1 MKKVGYR
8 RQTMENY
15 MKKSLSTFFAM
26 LLIAV
31 SYTTVEAQQSDYE
44 IQQEFRA
51 EYSQLADWIDN
62 AVSTDDLEEISD
74 RIDELESDYSGYT
87 DIINAAIYPDTYQS
101 RIEDLRSRFGASQQN
116 IATIEELNERVEN
129 LSTDLDDFRGQLAE
143 MDERSESLQR
153 EIRDSQAN
161 ERRLSNLV
169 SQYRE
174 NVEERDRFVG
184 EFLEDLLKRYE
195 SVDASTAAEIA
206 QAAERLEENPVDLVR
221 TILGEYVNY
230 ANQQTDLSAPEYLSM
245 KAQHN
250 YFTELWDNIG
260 ERLTQ
265 IFDAEEPVQAYQEV
279 RDLLANWNSAI
290 DNRLWGAISNAFSQ
304 NGIEL
309 DNFSNANAFNN
320 ALQSYVNDATQT
332 SRDQNNEEDLE
343 RFRNFSNFWNNTVKA
358 NWGETLMASEVL
370 SYSQLASIDAQ
381 LDDWNQA
388 AIPTSNL
395 MLILFLISVAV
406 IIGLVVALVRKK

>member
-1 MKKVGYR
+1 
-8 RQTMENY
+8 MENF

-26 LLIAV
+26 MLIAV
-31 SYTTVEAQQSDYE
+31 SYSTVEAQQSDYE

-51 EYSQLADWIDN
+51 EHSQLADWIDN

-74 RIDELESDYSGYT
+74 RIDQLESDYSGYS
-87 DIINAAIYPDTYQS
+87 DIINAAIYPDSYQA
-101 RIEDLRSRFGASQQN
+101 RIEDLRSRYGAAQQN
-116 IATIEELNERVEN
+116 IATIEELNERVES
-129 LSTDLDDFRGQLAE
+129 LSSDLEGFRGQLAE
-143 MDERSESLQR
+143 MDERAESLQR

-169 SQYRE
+169 RQYRE

-184 EFLEDLLKRYE
+184 EFLEDLLSRYE

-206 QAAERLEENPVDLVR
+206 DAAERLDDNPVDLVR

-245 KAQHN
+245 KAQHT
-250 YFTELWDNIG
+250 YFSNLWDDIG
-260 ERLTQ
+260 ERLTA

-290 DNRLWGAISNAFSQ
+290 DNRLWGAISNAFAQ
-304 NGIEL
+304 NDINL
-309 DNFSNANAFNN
+309 DNFSNANAFYN
-320 ALQSYVNDATQT
+320 ALESYVNDATQT
-332 SRDQNNEEDLE
+332 SRDQNTEEDLE

-370 SYSQLASIDAQ
+370 TYSQLASIDSQ
-381 LDDWNQA
+381 LDEWNQA

>member
-1 MKKVGYR
+1 
-8 RQTMENY
+8 MENY

>member
-1 MKKVGYR
+1 
-8 RQTMENY
+8 

-31 SYTTVEAQQSDYE
+31 SYTSVEAQQSDYE

-62 AVSTDDLEEISD
+62 AVSTTDLEDISD
-74 RIDELESDYSGYT
+74 RIDELESDYRGHS
-87 DIINAAIYPDTYQS
+87 DLINAAIYPDSYQS
-101 RIEDLRSRFGASQQN
+101 RIDDLRSRFSAAQQN

-129 LSTDLDDFRGQLAE
+129 LSTDLDDFRGQLSE
-143 MDERSESLQR
+143 MDERAEALQR

-169 SQYRE
+169 RQYRE

-184 EFLEDLLKRYE
+184 EFLEDLLSRYE

-250 YFTELWDNIG
+250 YFTRLWDNIG

-309 DNFSNANAFNN
+309 DNFTNASGFNN

-332 SRDQNNEEDLE
+332 SRDQNSEEDLE
-343 RFRNFSNFWNNTVKA
+343 RFQNFSNFWNNTVKA

-370 SYSQLASIDAQ
+370 SYSQLASIDSQ

>member
-1 MKKVGYR
+1 MKKVGFR

-31 SYTTVEAQQSDYE
+31 SYTSVEAQQSDYE

-62 AVSTDDLEEISD
+62 AVSTTDLEDISD
-74 RIDELESDYSGYT
+74 RIDELESDYRGHS
-87 DIINAAIYPDTYQS
+87 DLINAAIYPDSYQS
-101 RIEDLRSRFGASQQN
+101 RIDDLRSRFSAAQQN

-129 LSTDLDDFRGQLAE
+129 LSTDLDDFRGQLSE
-143 MDERSESLQR
+143 MDERAEALQR

-169 SQYRE
+169 RQYRE

-184 EFLEDLLKRYE
+184 EFLEDLLSRYE

-250 YFTELWDNIG
+250 YFTRLWDNIG

-309 DNFSNANAFNN
+309 DNFTNASGFNN

-332 SRDQNNEEDLE
+332 SRDQNSEEDLE
-343 RFRNFSNFWNNTVKA
+343 RFQNFSNFWNNTVKA

-370 SYSQLASIDAQ
+370 SYSQLASIDSQ

>member
-1 MKKVGYR
+1 
-8 RQTMENY
+8 MENY

-31 SYTTVEAQQSDYE
+31 SYTSVEAQQSDYE

-62 AVSTDDLEEISD
+62 AVSTTDLEDISD
-74 RIDELESDYSGYT
+74 RIDELESDYRGHS
-87 DIINAAIYPDTYQS
+87 DLINAAIYPDSYQS
-101 RIEDLRSRFGASQQN
+101 RIDDLRSRFSAAQQN

-129 LSTDLDDFRGQLAE
+129 LSTDLDDFRGQLSE
-143 MDERSESLQR
+143 MDERAEALQR

-169 SQYRE
+169 RQYRE

-184 EFLEDLLKRYE
+184 EFLEDLLSRYE

-250 YFTELWDNIG
+250 YFTRLWDNIG

-309 DNFSNANAFNN
+309 DNFTNASGFNN

-332 SRDQNNEEDLE
+332 SRDQNSEEDLE
-343 RFRNFSNFWNNTVKA
+343 RFQNFSNFWNNTVKA

-370 SYSQLASIDAQ
+370 SYSQLASIDSQ

>member
-1 MKKVGYR
+1 
-8 RQTMENY
+8 MENF

-26 LLIAV
+26 MLIAV
-31 SYTTVEAQQSDYE
+31 SYSTVEAQQSDYE

-51 EYSQLADWIDN
+51 EHSQLADWIDN

-74 RIDELESDYSGYT
+74 RIDQLESDYSGYS
-87 DIINAAIYPDTYQS
+87 DIINAAIYPDSYQS
-101 RIEDLRSRFGASQQN
+101 RIEDLRSRYGAAQQN
-116 IATIEELNERVEN
+116 IATIEELNERVES
-129 LSTDLDDFRGQLAE
+129 LSSDLEGFRGQLAE
-143 MDERSESLQR
+143 MDERAESLQR

-169 SQYRE
+169 RQYRE

-184 EFLEDLLKRYE
+184 EFLEDLLSRYE

-206 QAAERLEENPVDLVR
+206 DAAERLDDNPVDLVR

-245 KAQHN
+245 KAQHT
-250 YFTELWDNIG
+250 YFSNLWDDIG
-260 ERLTQ
+260 ERLTA

-290 DNRLWGAISNAFSQ
+290 DNRLWGAISNAFAQ
-304 NGIEL
+304 NDINL
-309 DNFSNANAFNN
+309 DNFSNANAFYN
-320 ALQSYVNDATQT
+320 ALESYVNDATQT
-332 SRDQNNEEDLE
+332 SRDQNTEEDLE

-370 SYSQLASIDAQ
+370 TYSQLASIDSQ
-381 LDDWNQA
+381 LDEWNQA

>member
-1 MKKVGYR
+1 
-8 RQTMENY
+8 MENY

-332 SRDQNNEEDLE
+332 SRDQNTEEDLE

>member
-1 MKKVGYR
+1 
-8 RQTMENY
+8 MENF

-31 SYTTVEAQQSDYE
+31 SYSNVEAQQSDYD

-51 EYSQLADWIDN
+51 EHSQLADWIDN
-62 AVSTDDLEEISD
+62 AVSTDDLEEVSD
-74 RIDELESDYSGYT
+74 RIDELESNYSEYSS
-87 DIINAAIYPDTYQS
+87 IINAAIYPDSYQS
-101 RIEDLRSRFGASQQN
+101 RIDDLRSRFSAAQQN

-129 LSTDLDDFRGQLAE
+129 LSADLDEFREQLAE
-143 MDERSESLQR
+143 MDDRAESLQR

-169 SQYRE
+169 RQYRE

-184 EFLEDLLKRYE
+184 EFLEDLLNRYE
-195 SVDASTAAEIA
+195 SVDASTAAEIE

-245 KAQHN
+245 KAQHI

-290 DNRLWGAISNAFSQ
+290 DNRVWGAISDSFSQ
-304 NGIEL
+304 NGIDL
-309 DNFSNANAFNN
+309 DNFTNANGFYN
-320 ALQSYVNDATQT
+320 ALQSYVDSATQT
-332 SRDQNNEEDLE
+332 SRDQNAEEDLE
-343 RFRNFSNFWNNTVKA
+343 RFQNFSNFWNNTVKA
-358 NWGETLMASEVL
+358 NWGETLMSSEVL
-370 SYSQLASIDAQ
+370 TYSQLASIDSQ

-395 MLILFLISVAV
+395 MLILFLVSVAV